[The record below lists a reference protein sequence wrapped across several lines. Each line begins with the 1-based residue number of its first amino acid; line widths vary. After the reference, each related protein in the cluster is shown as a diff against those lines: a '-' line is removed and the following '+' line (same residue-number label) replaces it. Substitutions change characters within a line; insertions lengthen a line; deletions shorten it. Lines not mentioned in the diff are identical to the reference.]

1 MKWSYWGRVVLMIC
15 SFVAIVIT
23 IEKLQT
29 KGLHKKIQQT
39 FGIDEKTQSFMWCRS
54 RVANVVMDG
63 EKVLWQEG
71 MKWKNPHHPELPQ
84 IDIEK
89 WFGASCRLVYTPVE
103 GDFSNPNKK
112 VEIEFIDGT
121 RSAFLRNDKGQW
133 QWESVTFASP
143 MWDLQLAEL
152 EKMVLR

>member
-15 SFVAIVIT
+15 SFVAIVLT

-29 KGLHKKIQQT
+29 KGLHKRVQET
-39 FGIDEKTQSFMWCRS
+39 FGIDTSTQSFMWCRS
-54 RVANVVMDG
+54 RVATVSFDG
-63 EKVLWQEG
+63 KKVLWQDG
-71 MKWKNPHHPELPQ
+71 MVWKSAAHDELPQ

-89 WFGASCRLVYTPVE
+89 WFGSSCRLVYSAAE
-103 GDFSNPNKK
+103 GDFSSPSRS
-112 VEIEFIDGT
+112 VEVEFIDGT
-121 RSAFLRNDKGQW
+121 KSAFLQNAKGQW

-152 EKMVLR
+152 EKLVLR